1 MTEEGYKMRSLPN
14 TRVQFLCLADERQKQ
29 GPALRSNTGP
39 TGHLGVRKAASLL
52 PSCLLPSV

>member
-1 MTEEGYKMRSLPN
+1 MRNLPN

-39 TGHLGVRKAASLL
+39 TGHLGIRKAASLL
-52 PSCLLPSV
+52 PSYLLPV